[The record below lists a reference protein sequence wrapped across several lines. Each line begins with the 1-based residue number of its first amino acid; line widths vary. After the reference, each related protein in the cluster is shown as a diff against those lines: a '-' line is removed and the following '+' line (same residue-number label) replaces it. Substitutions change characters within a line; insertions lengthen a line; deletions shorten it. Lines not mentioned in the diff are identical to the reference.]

1 VGEDSNGRQSKIRNQ
16 QFEIDNISMTLD
28 FKALPAN
35 LNNVGTIFRREV
47 RSYFNSA
54 IAYVVIVV
62 FLAIIGWFHTSNLFL
77 ANVASLRLMFEL
89 IPAVFLFIVP
99 AITMR
104 LLSEEKKTGTI
115 ELLTTKPLYDV
126 EIVLGK
132 FFAAWVLLG
141 IALLLTLVY
150 YLTIAF
156 LGSIDNGPVIGGYLG
171 LMLMAGVYVAIGLL
185 ASSLTENQVVAF
197 IIGFVLV
204 FALFMLDKVLIYVPE
219 SLTSI
224 VEFLGID
231 YHFSNIAR
239 GVIDSRDVIY
249 FISLLG
255 FTLYLTV
262 VSLERR
268 KW

>member
-1 VGEDSNGRQSKIRNQ
+1 MNAMKLN
-16 QFEIDNISMTLD
+16 T
-28 FKALPAN
+28 KALSVN
-35 LNNVGTIFRREV
+35 LSNIDTIFRREI

-89 IPAVFLFIVP
+89 TPAIFLFVVPAV
-99 AITMR
+99 TMR

-115 ELLTTKPLYDV
+115 ELLTTKPLHDA
-126 EIVLGK
+126 EIVVGK
-132 FFAAWVLLG
+132 FLAAWALVG

-156 LGSIDNGPVIGGYLG
+156 LGDIDNGPVIGGYLG
-171 LMLMAGVYVAIGLL
+171 LMLMAGVYVAIGLF

-197 IIGFVLV
+197 IIGFVMV
-204 FALFMLDKVLIYVPE
+204 FVMFMLDKVLVYVPE
-219 SLTSI
+219 TLTSI

-239 GVIDSRDVIY
+239 GVIDSRDVVY
-249 FISLLG
+249 FVSLLG
-255 FTLYLTV
+255 FMLYLTV
-262 VSLERR
+262 ISLARR